1 MGERSPTNPTPT
13 FKSLER
19 DGYHAQAATYGDRP
33 GRLTRQ
39 AIAPMLEAVAAAPG
53 MRLLDLCCGPG
64 YGAGEA
70 AARRLDAVGIDIAR
84 MRRED
89 RTSISSR
96 SLADLDGQPAFATQ
110 T

>member
-1 MGERSPTNPTPT
+1 MSEADQTNATPT

-39 AIAPMLEAVAAAPG
+39 AIAPMLQAVAAAPG
-53 MRLLDLCCGPG
+53 MRLLELCCGPG

-70 AARRLDAVGIDIAR
+70 AARGLDAIGIDIAPG
-84 MRRED
+84 MVAEARRGFPGVPGG
-89 RTSISSR
+89 RRRGTAIR
-96 SLADLDGQPAFATQ
+96 
-110 T
+110 